1 MNLDESQQRSE
12 DLRSF
17 DDQSMDQGV
26 DVTEDSPLPDIP
38 DAGDESQPLVPP
50 QPVDISTSRLNVDA
64 ALVAGTF
71 DDGEGRTLYEQ
82 AIDAYEESD
91 GGAGYDTAEDAPN
104 RRSNDRR
111 TRIYDIS

>member
-1 MNLDESQQRSE
+1 MNLDESQRSE

-17 DDQSMDQGV
+17 DDQNLDQGV

-38 DAGDESQPLVPP
+38 DAGPDSQPIVPP

-64 ALVAGTF
+64 SLVAGTF

-91 GGAGYDTAEDAPN
+91 GTPSYDADELSAS
-104 RRSNDRR
+104 RRLDDRR
-111 TRIYDIS
+111 ARIYDIS

>member
-17 DDQSMDQGV
+17 DDQTLDQGV

-38 DAGDESQPLVPP
+38 DAGPDSQPIVPP

-64 ALVAGTF
+64 SLVAGTF

-91 GGAGYDTAEDAPN
+91 GTPSYDATEPTGG
-104 RRSNDRR
+104 RLNDRR
-111 TRIYDIS
+111 ARIYDIS